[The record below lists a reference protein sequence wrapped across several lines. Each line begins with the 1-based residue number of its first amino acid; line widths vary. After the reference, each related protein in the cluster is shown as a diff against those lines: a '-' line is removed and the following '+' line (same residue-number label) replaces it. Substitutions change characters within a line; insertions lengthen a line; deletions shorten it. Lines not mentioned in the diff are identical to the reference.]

1 MIWKMYLH
9 FWRHDMGNLAVLL
22 TVVFVT
28 LKLIGQLDW
37 HWIYVF
43 MPILVYILLAVI
55 TMSLAFVGLCTAKKS
70 NKYFYRNKI
79 R

>member
-1 MIWKMYLH
+1 
-9 FWRHDMGNLAVLL
+9 MGNLAVLL

-28 LKLIGQLDW
+28 LKLIGQIDW
-37 HWIYVF
+37 HWIYAF
-43 MPILVYILLAVI
+43 MPILVYILFTVI
-55 TMSLAFVGLCTAKKS
+55 TMLLAFVGLSITKKS

>member
-1 MIWKMYLH
+1 MYLH
-9 FWRHDMGNLAVLL
+9 FWRHVMGNLAVLL
-22 TVVFVT
+22 TVVFVI
-28 LKLIGQLDW
+28 LKLTGQTDW

-43 MPILVYILLAVI
+43 MPILVYILLTVI

>member
-1 MIWKMYLH
+1 
-9 FWRHDMGNLAVLL
+9 MGNLAVLL

-43 MPILVYILLAVI
+43 MPILVYILLSVI
-55 TMSLAFVGLCTAKKS
+55 IMSLAFVGLCTAKKS
-70 NKYFYRNKI
+70 NKHKI
-79 R
+79 SINNIKSRYK

>member
-1 MIWKMYLH
+1 MS
-9 FWRHDMGNLAVLL
+9 NLAVLL
-22 TVVFVT
+22 TACFVT

-37 HWIYVF
+37 SWFYVF
-43 MPILVYILLAVI
+43 MPILVYILLTVI
-55 TMSLAFVGLCTAKKS
+55 TMLLVFVRLCAAKKS